1 VADAE
6 VEVDEAQAREAGAW
20 AEVAEARR
28 GEAEAQD
35 KLAGALAMYERMKAS
50 TSWRIT
56 RPLRQVI
63 ALKNRKG
70 TRPSS

>member
-1 VADAE
+1 
-6 VEVDEAQAREAGAW
+6 
-20 AEVAEARR
+20 
-28 GEAEAQD
+28 
-35 KLAGALAMYERMKAS
+35 MYERMKAS